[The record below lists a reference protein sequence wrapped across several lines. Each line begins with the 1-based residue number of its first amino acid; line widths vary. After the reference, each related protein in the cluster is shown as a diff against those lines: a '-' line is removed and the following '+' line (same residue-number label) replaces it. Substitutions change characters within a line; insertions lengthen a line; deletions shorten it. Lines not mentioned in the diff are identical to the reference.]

1 MQDERRAPGVRRMD
15 GQVALI
21 TGGGRGIGRAIALAF
36 AQAGAQLVIA
46 DLRLDLA
53 AEVESLI
60 DAAGGAALACGTDV
74 TDPAGVA
81 ELFARA
87 VEHFGRID
95 VLVNN
100 AGICPVTRF
109 PELDL
114 AAWRR
119 VFAVNVE
126 GPLLTTRQ
134 AAAIM
139 ARQERHRAT
148 GCRGKVI
155 NVSSP
160 AAEVGRPLFAAYGA
174 SKAALNHVS
183 KTSALVLAEQSI
195 ATTVLYPG
203 SVMGPLW
210 EAMLPDLVATEGR
223 DADQIL
229 AERRSEMPTGRFQSP
244 EEVAGIAL
252 YIAATPGMALNGRL
266 VWSEAHAA
274 PL

>member
-1 MQDERRAPGVRRMD
+1 MQDEHDGPGVRRLD

-21 TGGGRGIGRAIALAF
+21 TGGSQGIGRAIALTF
-36 AQAGAQLVIA
+36 ARAGAQIVIA
-46 DLRLDLA
+46 DLRFDLA
-53 AEVESLI
+53 TEVERMI
-60 DAAGGAALACGTDV
+60 GAAGGAALACETDV
-74 TDPAGVA
+74 TDPAGVT

-87 VEHFGRID
+87 VDRFSRID

-100 AGICPVTRF
+100 AGICPVTPF

-139 ARQERHRAT
+139 VRQERHPAT

-160 AAEVGRPLFAAYGA
+160 AAEVGRPLVAAYGA
-174 SKAALNHVS
+174 SKAALNHLS

-195 ATTVLYPG
+195 AITVLYPG

-210 EAMLPDLVATEGR
+210 EAMLPDLAAQEGR

-229 AERRSEMPTGRFQSP
+229 AERQSETPSGRFQAP
-244 EEVAGIAL
+244 EDVAAMAL
-252 YIAATPGMALNGRL
+252 YIAATPGMVLNGRI
-266 VWSEAHAA
+266 VWSEAHVA